1 MPMKLFDEI
10 PRERPATPLLDSF
23 DHPAAL
29 RAMNAKQLAQLA
41 DELRAYL
48 LYSVGVTG
56 GHFGAGLGVVELSVA
71 LHHAFHTPKDRLVW
85 DVGHQAYPHK
95 ILTGRR
101 DAMLSIRQHGG
112 LAAFPRR
119 AESEYDTFGVGHSST
134 SISAALGMALAAQAQ
149 NDPRKVCAIIGDG
162 ALTAGMAFEALAHA
176 GHVNANMLV
185 ILNDNE
191 MSISENV
198 GGIATYLARVLSSKP
213 YLKMREEGKKVL
225 SHLPGALELAKRTEE
240 HMKGMVSPATL
251 FEEMGF
257 HYVGPIDGHDLEAL
271 TQTLRNLRD
280 QKGPQFLHIKTVKGK
295 GFLPAEAD
303 QIGYHAITKLEKTTT
318 TVSAPLVKQA
328 TAPKSAAKKK
338 YCNVFGDWLCDMAAA
353 DSRLMGI
360 TPAMGE
366 GSDLIRFSQTY
377 PERYFDV
384 AIAEQHAVTLA
395 AGMACEGMKPV
406 VAIYS
411 TFLQRGYDQLIHDV
425 AVQEL
430 DVTFAIDRAGL
441 VGEDGP
447 THHGSMDLSFL
458 RCVPGMVI
466 LAPSDEAECRA
477 MLSAAY
483 HHPGPAA
490 VRYPR
495 GTGPGAVIPEHLEPL
510 TIGEAQVRRESTSDG
525 VRIALLAFGS
535 VNSAAAEVAEKL
547 NATHINMRSVKPLD
561 RDAVLHAA
569 DEHELLVT
577 LEENVIAG
585 GAGSAVNELLNAEGV
600 QVEVLNLGLPDAFVE
615 HGTPAELLRDCG
627 LDAAGIEAAIRSRL
641 PSP

>member
-1 MPMKLFDEI
+1 MKLFDEI

-29 RAMNAKQLAQLA
+29 RAMNDHQLAQLA

-48 LYSVGVTG
+48 LYSVGVSG

-71 LHHAFHTPKDRLVW
+71 LHHAFNTPQDRLVW

-101 DAMLSIRQHGG
+101 ETMLSIRQHGG

-134 SISAALGMALAAQAQ
+134 SISAALGMALAAKAQ
-149 NDPRKVCAIIGDG
+149 GDKRRVCAIIGDG

-176 GHVNANMLV
+176 GHVDANLLV
-185 ILNDNE
+185 VLNDNE

-198 GGIATYLARVLSSKP
+198 GGMATYLARVLSSKP

-225 SHLPGALELAKRTEE
+225 SHLPGALELARRTEE

-257 HYVGPIDGHDLEAL
+257 NYVGPIDGHDLESL
-271 TQTLRNLRD
+271 TDTLENLRD
-280 QKGPQFLHIKTVKGK
+280 LDGPQFLHIKTVKGK

-303 QIGYHAITKLEKTTT
+303 QIGYHAITKLEKPST
-318 TVSAPLVKQA
+318 TVSASTVSKPAVK
-328 TAPKSAAKKK
+328 SVAKKK

-360 TPAMGE
+360 TPAMRE
-366 GSDLIRFSQTY
+366 GSDLIRFSKAY
-377 PERYFDV
+377 PQRYFDV

-425 AVQEL
+425 AVQNL

-466 LAPSDEAECRA
+466 LAPADEAECRA

-483 HHPGPAA
+483 LHPGPAA

-495 GTGPGAVIPEHLEPL
+495 GTGPGTEIPAHLESL
-510 TIGEAQVRRESTSDG
+510 TIGKAEVRRNTSSDS

-535 VNSAAAEVAEKL
+535 MNSAAAEVAERL
-547 NATHINMRSVKPLD
+547 NATHINMRSIKPLD

-585 GAGSAVNELLNAEGV
+585 GAGSAVNELLHAEGV

-615 HGTPAELLRDCG
+615 HGTPAQLLADCQ
-627 LDAAGIEAAIRSRL
+627 LDSEGIERAIRARL
-641 PSP
+641 P

>member
-1 MPMKLFDEI
+1 
-10 PRERPATPLLDSF
+10 
-23 DHPAAL
+23 
-29 RAMNAKQLAQLA
+29 
-41 DELRAYL
+41 
-48 LYSVGVTG
+48 
-56 GHFGAGLGVVELSVA
+56 
-71 LHHAFHTPKDRLVW
+71 
-85 DVGHQAYPHK
+85 
-95 ILTGRR
+95 
-101 DAMLSIRQHGG
+101 
-112 LAAFPRR
+112 
-119 AESEYDTFGVGHSST
+119 
-134 SISAALGMALAAQAQ
+134 
-149 NDPRKVCAIIGDG
+149 
-162 ALTAGMAFEALAHA
+162 
-176 GHVNANMLV
+176 
-185 ILNDNE
+185 
-191 MSISENV
+191 
-198 GGIATYLARVLSSKP
+198 
-213 YLKMREEGKKVL
+213 
-225 SHLPGALELAKRTEE
+225 
-240 HMKGMVSPATL
+240 
-251 FEEMGF
+251 
-257 HYVGPIDGHDLEAL
+257 
-271 TQTLRNLRD
+271 
-280 QKGPQFLHIKTVKGK
+280 
-295 GFLPAEAD
+295 
-303 QIGYHAITKLEKTTT
+303 
-318 TVSAPLVKQA
+318 
-328 TAPKSAAKKK
+328 
-338 YCNVFGDWLCDMAAA
+338 
-353 DSRLMGI
+353 
-360 TPAMGE
+360 
-366 GSDLIRFSQTY
+366 
-377 PERYFDV
+377 
-384 AIAEQHAVTLA
+384 
-395 AGMACEGMKPV
+395 MACEGMKPV

-425 AVQEL
+425 AVQDL

-466 LAPSDEAECRA
+466 LAPADEAECRA

-483 HHPGPAA
+483 YHSGPAA

-510 TIGEAQVRRESTSDG
+510 AIGEAQVRRESTSDG

>member
-29 RAMNAKQLAQLA
+29 RAMNDHQLAQLA

-48 LYSVGVTG
+48 LYSVGVSG

-71 LHHAFHTPKDRLVW
+71 LHHAFHTPHDRLVW

-101 DAMLSIRQHGG
+101 ETMLSIRQHDG

-134 SISAALGMALAAQAQ
+134 SISAALGMALAAKAQ
-149 NDPRKVCAIIGDG
+149 GNKRRVCAIIGDG

-176 GHVNANMLV
+176 GHVDANLLV
-185 ILNDNE
+185 VLNDNE

-198 GGIATYLARVLSSKP
+198 GGMATYLARVLSSKP
-213 YLKMREEGKKVL
+213 YLKIREEGKKVL
-225 SHLPGALELAKRTEE
+225 SHLPGALELARRTEE

-257 HYVGPIDGHDLEAL
+257 NYVGPIDGHDLEAL
-271 TQTLRNLRD
+271 TDTLENLRD
-280 QKGPQFLHIKTVKGK
+280 LDGPQFLHIKTVKGK

-303 QIGYHAITKLEKTTT
+303 QIGYHAITKLEKP
-318 TVSAPLVKQA
+318 SAAASNGAAKKPIIKQA
-328 TAPKSAAKKK
+328 AAKKK

-360 TPAMGE
+360 TPAMRE
-366 GSDLIRFSQTY
+366 GSDLIRFSKEY
-377 PERYFDV
+377 PQRYFDV

-425 AVQEL
+425 AVQNL

-466 LAPSDEAECRA
+466 MAPADEAECRA

-495 GTGPGAVIPEHLEPL
+495 GTGPGMEIPAHLEPL
-510 TIGEAQVRRESTSDG
+510 TIGKAEVRRNTSSDG

-535 VNSAAAEVAEKL
+535 MNSAAADVAERL
-547 NATHINMRSVKPLD
+547 NATHINMRSIKPLD

-585 GAGSAVNELLNAEGV
+585 GAGSAVNELLHAEGV

-615 HGTPAELLRDCG
+615 HGTPAQLLADCQ
-627 LDAAGIEAAIRSRL
+627 LDIEGIERAIRVRL
-641 PSP
+641 P